1 MLLPQA
7 LSCGARSLPGAAL
20 ASGRCAWRTARP
32 ARSRPPIE
40 SNATVPR
47 SAVASARPA
56 PPGDAVG
63 GRPSWGDDVASVA
76 ECERAFHAL
85 AERLAGADAD
95 TRSTASFDRSLSC
108 ALPDLGVI
116 FAGRLQDGTLT
127 DIRRVDSKEAQVRLS
142 MSSDDLIRLVAGELH
157 LGSAWASG
165 RVKVHASVFDLIKLR
180 TIF

>member
-1 MLLPQA
+1 M
-7 LSCGARSLPGAAL
+7 
-20 ASGRCAWRTARP
+20 
-32 ARSRPPIE
+32 
-40 SNATVPR
+40 
-47 SAVASARPA
+47 
-56 PPGDAVG
+56 
-63 GRPSWGDDVASVA
+63 ASVA

-85 AERLAGADAD
+85 AERLAGADSD